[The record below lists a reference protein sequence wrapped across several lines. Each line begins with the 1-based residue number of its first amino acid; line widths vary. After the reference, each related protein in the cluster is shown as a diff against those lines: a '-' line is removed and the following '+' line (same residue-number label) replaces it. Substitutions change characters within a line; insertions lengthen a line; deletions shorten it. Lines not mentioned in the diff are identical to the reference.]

1 MTTKEKKLP
10 PNFSSPFCLCWKT
23 LNQTFELILA
33 KITVL
38 PGSHGAEKAV
48 ASSARGPGFDPSN
61 IQMYF
66 SSNGCDV
73 VGRKMELEVKNG
85 RIKNVS
91 CPVI

>member
-1 MTTKEKKLP
+1 MRPFFSFSDDDQRKKLP
-10 PNFSSPFCLCWKT
+10 PKFSSPFCLCWKT

-66 SSNGCDV
+66 TSHVREV
-73 VGRKMELEVKNG
+73 VGRKMEL
-85 RIKNVS
+85 
-91 CPVI
+91 

>member
-1 MTTKEKKLP
+1 M
-10 PNFSSPFCLCWKT
+10 
-23 LNQTFELILA
+23 
-33 KITVL
+33 L

-66 SSNGCDV
+66 TSHGREV

-85 RIKNVS
+85 VIKNVS